1 MKLNDLTTAAMD
13 SAEASIGTGPVTM
26 VNLLWFR
33 EQPEYQA
40 GFADAKPDVRS
51 AYYEGYA
58 GAFVATAKELGVD
71 GVEVVLAGSRKDGL
85 IAGPDDDWDDIVVV
99 RYGSFANFRRIVES
113 DRYLKT
119 ASPHRAASIANWRL
133 VATGSK

>member
-13 SAEASIGTGPVTM
+13 SAEASIGAGPVTM

-33 EQPEYQA
+33 ERPEYEA
-40 GFADAKPDVRS
+40 GFDHAQPDVRS

-58 GAFVATAKELGVD
+58 GAFDAVAGELGVA
-71 GVEVVLAGSRKDGL
+71 GVEVVLAGSRKAGL

-99 RYGSFANFRRIVES
+99 RYRSFADFRRIVES

-119 ASPHRAASIANWRL
+119 ASPHRVAAVANWRL
-133 VATGSK
+133 IATGTQ

>member
-1 MKLNDLTTAAMD
+1 MKPNDLTTAAMD
-13 SAEASIGTGPVTM
+13 SAEASISAGPVTM

-33 EQPEYQA
+33 EKPEYEV

-58 GAFVATAKELGVD
+58 GEFVAAAKELGVE

-85 IAGPDDDWDDIVVV
+85 VAGPDDNWDDIVVV
-99 RYGSFANFRRIVES
+99 RYGSFADFRRIVES

-119 ASPHRAASIANWRL
+119 ASPHRVASVANWRL
-133 VATGSK
+133 VATGTQ